1 MKSLANAD
9 FLKIETCPLGQF
21 HSTHFFMRLRHM
33 CAYYY
38 AIMKL
43 KIQSQK
49 IHTGGR
55 KNNTMKKQAYARVL
69 LTQLIPFS
77 GKMYNEDGT
86 EATNISGNPFYVP
99 EDYLDKNKTDAESI
113 SLRQLHASIEHDGVR
128 TPLLVRPAKKAGEAT
143 SVESNE
149 SDNTVGTV
157 DASASVETVDN
168 NGSVANEEIAAD
180 SGQKDDNVEDTA
192 DAAEELEKY
201 ELLSGYRRKRV
212 CEKLSEMKKTK
223 TKFQRVPVII
233 IDCDDDEASTIM
245 TTSNVQRNKA
255 NLLEKILSCGRM
267 YRAMRHRGKDKKTKE
282 TTADIVSK
290 ITGLKMRT
298 VFRYSQLLDLP
309 EAMLQLVGN
318 KVKTEAGDLRLSI
331 HAGEVLSGLTK
342 DQLEVINQVLLSSD
356 DKTVSI
362 QQANKLKKFCAVED
376 EEAQNDTD
384 EVNEENNNNNEV
396 HKILTVEDV
405 ERILSEP
412 DETAKADE
420 TVKVRKRRLA
430 FDDERLNTYCRD
442 MTDQEIE
449 ELFYELLEKWSAAGE
464 QGTGQSATQA

>member
-1 MKSLANAD
+1 M
-9 FLKIETCPLGQF
+9 
-21 HSTHFFMRLRHM
+21 
-33 CAYYY
+33 
-38 AIMKL
+38 
-43 KIQSQK
+43 
-49 IHTGGR
+49 
-55 KNNTMKKQAYARVL
+55 
-69 LTQLIPFS
+69 TQLIPFS
-77 GKMYNEDGT
+77 GKMYSEDGT

-128 TPLLVRPAKKAGEAT
+128 TPLLVRPAKKENTTPADSAT
-143 SVESNE
+143 PTTVSESN
-149 SDNTVGTV
+149 NTDSTDSKDG
-157 DASASVETVDN
+157 AVETDD
-168 NGSVANEEIAAD
+168 ANDSTNTANAD
-180 SGQKDDNVEDTA
+180 V
-192 DAAEELEKY
+192 Y

-282 TTADIVSK
+282 TTADIVSQ

-318 KVKTEAGDLRLSI
+318 KVKTEAGELRLSI

-356 DKTVSI
+356 EKVISI
-362 QQANKLKKFCAVED
+362 QQANKLKKFCATDMDADND
-376 EEAQNDTD
+376 EADNDD
-384 EVNEENNNNNEV
+384 NGGEMSRV
-396 HKILTVEDV
+396 LTVEDV

-420 TVKVRKRRLA
+420 AVKVKKRRLA

-449 ELFYELLEKWSAAGE
+449 ELFYELLEKWSESGE
-464 QGTGQSATQA
+464 QETAQSATQA

>member
-1 MKSLANAD
+1 
-9 FLKIETCPLGQF
+9 
-21 HSTHFFMRLRHM
+21 
-33 CAYYY
+33 
-38 AIMKL
+38 
-43 KIQSQK
+43 
-49 IHTGGR
+49 
-55 KNNTMKKQAYARVL
+55 
-69 LTQLIPFS
+69 
-77 GKMYNEDGT
+77 
-86 EATNISGNPFYVP
+86 
-99 EDYLDKNKTDAESI
+99 
-113 SLRQLHASIEHDGVR
+113 
-128 TPLLVRPAKKAGEAT
+128 
-143 SVESNE
+143 
-149 SDNTVGTV
+149 
-157 DASASVETVDN
+157 
-168 NGSVANEEIAAD
+168 
-180 SGQKDDNVEDTA
+180 
-192 DAAEELEKY
+192 
-201 ELLSGYRRKRV
+201 
-212 CEKLSEMKKTK
+212 
-223 TKFQRVPVII
+223 
-233 IDCDDDEASTIM
+233 
-245 TTSNVQRNKA
+245 
-255 NLLEKILSCGRM
+255 M

-282 TTADIVSK
+282 TTADIVSQ

-318 KVKTEAGDLRLSI
+318 KVKTEAGELRLSI
-331 HAGEVLSGLTK
+331 HAGEVLSSLTR

-356 DKTVSI
+356 DKTISI

>member
-1 MKSLANAD
+1 
-9 FLKIETCPLGQF
+9 
-21 HSTHFFMRLRHM
+21 
-33 CAYYY
+33 
-38 AIMKL
+38 
-43 KIQSQK
+43 
-49 IHTGGR
+49 
-55 KNNTMKKQAYARVL
+55 MKKQAYARVL

-128 TPLLVRPAKKAGEAT
+128 TPLLVRPAKKAEKEEEKDGTTAIT
-143 SVESNE
+143 SNE
-149 SDNTVGTV
+149 SNNTDGEVAAVGTV
-157 DASASVETVDN
+157 DASASADTDDGNVTATDSAATVATDTEN
-168 NGSVANEEIAAD
+168 VA
-180 SGQKDDNVEDTA
+180 DTA
-192 DAAEELEKY
+192 DSLEKY

-282 TTADIVSK
+282 TTADIVSQ

-342 DQLEVINQVLLSSD
+342 EQLEVINQVLLSSD
-356 DKTVSI
+356 EKVISI
-362 QQANKLKKFCAVED
+362 QQANKLKKFCAVD
-376 EEAQNDTD
+376 MDNDTD
-384 EVNEENNNNNEV
+384 DMDENNGNNEASKV
-396 HKILTVEDV
+396 LTVEDV

-412 DETAKADE
+412 DETAKVDE
-420 TVKVRKRRLA
+420 AVKVKKRRLA

-449 ELFYELLEKWSAAGE
+449 ELFYELLEKWRES
-464 QGTGQSATQA
+464 GQQQIAQQATQA

>member
-1 MKSLANAD
+1 M
-9 FLKIETCPLGQF
+9 
-21 HSTHFFMRLRHM
+21 
-33 CAYYY
+33 
-38 AIMKL
+38 
-43 KIQSQK
+43 
-49 IHTGGR
+49 
-55 KNNTMKKQAYARVL
+55 
-69 LTQLIPFS
+69 TQLIPFS
-77 GKMYNEDGT
+77 GKMYSEDGT

-128 TPLLVRPAKKAGEAT
+128 TPLLVRPAKKENTTPADSAT
-143 SVESNE
+143 PTTVSESN
-149 SDNTVGTV
+149 NTDSTDSKDG
-157 DASASVETVDN
+157 AVETDD
-168 NGSVANEEIAAD
+168 ANDSTNTANAD
-180 SGQKDDNVEDTA
+180 V
-192 DAAEELEKY
+192 Y

-282 TTADIVSK
+282 TTADIVSQ

-318 KVKTEAGDLRLSI
+318 KVKTEAGELRLSI

-356 DKTVSI
+356 EKVISM
-362 QQANKLKKFCAVED
+362 QQANKLKKFCALED
-376 EEAQNDTD
+376 EATNETD
-384 EVNEENNNNNEV
+384 EENEENNGGHEEN
-396 HKILTVEDV
+396 KILTVEDV

-420 TVKVRKRRLA
+420 VVKVKKRRLA

-449 ELFYELLEKWSAAGE
+449 ELFYELLEKWSEAG
-464 QGTGQSATQA
+464 QPQTAQTVPQA

>member
-1 MKSLANAD
+1 
-9 FLKIETCPLGQF
+9 
-21 HSTHFFMRLRHM
+21 
-33 CAYYY
+33 
-38 AIMKL
+38 
-43 KIQSQK
+43 
-49 IHTGGR
+49 
-55 KNNTMKKQAYARVL
+55 MKKQAYARVL

-128 TPLLVRPAKKAGEAT
+128 TPLLVRPAKKAEKEEEKEGTTAIT
-143 SVESNE
+143 SNE
-149 SDNTVGTV
+149 SDNTVGAVGAIGTV
-157 DASASVETVDN
+157 DASASGETLDN

-180 SGQKDDNVEDTA
+180 SGQRDDNVEDTA
-192 DAAEELEKY
+192 DAAENLEKY

-298 VFRYSQLLDLP
+298 VFRYSQLLNLP

-384 EVNEENNNNNEV
+384 EANGENNGNNEAS
-396 HKILTVEDV
+396 KILTVEDV

-412 DETAKADE
+412 DETAKANE
-420 TVKVRKRRLA
+420 TVKVKKRRLA
-430 FDDERLNTYCRD
+430 FDDDRLNTYCRD

-464 QGTGQSATQA
+464 QGTAQSAAQA

>member
-1 MKSLANAD
+1 
-9 FLKIETCPLGQF
+9 
-21 HSTHFFMRLRHM
+21 
-33 CAYYY
+33 
-38 AIMKL
+38 
-43 KIQSQK
+43 
-49 IHTGGR
+49 
-55 KNNTMKKQAYARVL
+55 
-69 LTQLIPFS
+69 
-77 GKMYNEDGT
+77 MYNEDGT

-128 TPLLVRPAKKAGEAT
+128 TPLLVRPAKKAEKEEAT
-143 SVESNE
+143 SVASNE
-149 SDNTVGTV
+149 ADNTDGEVGVVGTV

-168 NGSVANEEIAAD
+168 NGGVVNEEIAAD
-180 SGQKDDNVEDTA
+180 SGQRDDNAGTDVA
-192 DAAEELEKY
+192 DSLEKY

-282 TTADIVSK
+282 TTADIVSQ

-318 KVKTEAGDLRLSI
+318 KVKTEAGELRLSI

-356 DKTVSI
+356 EKVISI
-362 QQANKLKKFCAVED
+362 QQANKLKKFCATDMDADND
-376 EEAQNDTD
+376 EADNDD
-384 EVNEENNNNNEV
+384 NGGEMSRV
-396 HKILTVEDV
+396 LTVEDV

-420 TVKVRKRRLA
+420 AVKVKKRRLA

-449 ELFYELLEKWSAAGE
+449 ELFYELLEKWSESGE
-464 QGTGQSATQA
+464 QETAQSATQA

>member
-1 MKSLANAD
+1 
-9 FLKIETCPLGQF
+9 
-21 HSTHFFMRLRHM
+21 
-33 CAYYY
+33 
-38 AIMKL
+38 
-43 KIQSQK
+43 
-49 IHTGGR
+49 
-55 KNNTMKKQAYARVL
+55 MKKQAYARVL
-69 LTQLIPFS
+69 FTQLIPFS

-128 TPLLVRPAKKAGEAT
+128 TPLLVRPAKKAEKEEEKEGTTAIT
-143 SVESNE
+143 SNE
-149 SDNTVGTV
+149 SDNTVGAVGAIGTV
-157 DASASVETVDN
+157 DASASGETLDN

-180 SGQKDDNVEDTA
+180 SGQRDDNVEDTA
-192 DAAEELEKY
+192 DAAENLEKY

-298 VFRYSQLLDLP
+298 VFRYSQLLNLP

-384 EVNEENNNNNEV
+384 EANGENNGNNEAS
-396 HKILTVEDV
+396 KILTVEDV

-412 DETAKADE
+412 DETAKANE
-420 TVKVRKRRLA
+420 TVKVKKRRLA
-430 FDDERLNTYCRD
+430 FDDDRLNTYCRD

-464 QGTGQSATQA
+464 QGTAQSAAQA

>member
-1 MKSLANAD
+1 
-9 FLKIETCPLGQF
+9 
-21 HSTHFFMRLRHM
+21 
-33 CAYYY
+33 
-38 AIMKL
+38 
-43 KIQSQK
+43 
-49 IHTGGR
+49 
-55 KNNTMKKQAYARVL
+55 MKKQAYARVL

-128 TPLLVRPAKKAGEAT
+128 TPLLVRPAKKAEKEEEKDGTTAIT
-143 SVESNE
+143 SNE
-149 SDNTVGTV
+149 SNNTDGEVAAVGTV
-157 DASASVETVDN
+157 DVSASADTDDGNVTATDSAATVATDTEN
-168 NGSVANEEIAAD
+168 VA
-180 SGQKDDNVEDTA
+180 DTA
-192 DAAEELEKY
+192 DSLEKY

-282 TTADIVSK
+282 TTADIVSQ

-342 DQLEVINQVLLSSD
+342 EQLEVINQVLLSSD
-356 DKTVSI
+356 EKVISI
-362 QQANKLKKFCAVED
+362 QQANKLKKFCAVD
-376 EEAQNDTD
+376 MDNDTD
-384 EVNEENNNNNEV
+384 DMDENNGNNEASKV
-396 HKILTVEDV
+396 LTVEDV

-412 DETAKADE
+412 DETAKVDE
-420 TVKVRKRRLA
+420 AVKVKKRRLA

-449 ELFYELLEKWSAAGE
+449 ELFYELLEKWRES
-464 QGTGQSATQA
+464 GQQQIAQQATQA

>member
-1 MKSLANAD
+1 
-9 FLKIETCPLGQF
+9 
-21 HSTHFFMRLRHM
+21 
-33 CAYYY
+33 
-38 AIMKL
+38 
-43 KIQSQK
+43 
-49 IHTGGR
+49 
-55 KNNTMKKQAYARVL
+55 
-69 LTQLIPFS
+69 
-77 GKMYNEDGT
+77 MYNEDGT

-128 TPLLVRPAKKAGEAT
+128 TPLLVRPAKKAEKEEEKEGTTAIT
-143 SVESNE
+143 SNE
-149 SDNTVGTV
+149 SDNTVGAVGAIGTV
-157 DASASVETVDN
+157 DASASGETLDN

-180 SGQKDDNVEDTA
+180 SGQRDDNVEDTA
-192 DAAEELEKY
+192 DAAENLEKY

-298 VFRYSQLLDLP
+298 VFRYSQLLNLP

-384 EVNEENNNNNEV
+384 EANGENNGNNEAS
-396 HKILTVEDV
+396 KILTVEDV

-412 DETAKADE
+412 DETAKANE
-420 TVKVRKRRLA
+420 TVKVKKRRLA
-430 FDDERLNTYCRD
+430 FDDDRLNTYCRD

-464 QGTGQSATQA
+464 QGTAQSAAQA